1 MTARALLLVAHGSRR
16 AEANREIAELAARL
30 RAAGGAHWA
39 RVAHAF
45 LELARPGVEDALAE
59 CAAAGAGEIVVV
71 PYFLAAGRHVR
82 EDLPRLVARARARHP
97 GVRIEARAH
106 TGACDALVELL
117 LRQAAGA
124 SPV

>member
-1 MTARALLLVAHGSRR
+1 MSARALLLVAHGSRR
-16 AEANREIAELAARL
+16 APANREVAALARRL
-30 RAAGGAHWA
+30 RAAAAGRWD

-45 LELARPGVEDALAE
+45 LELAEPDVPTALAD
-59 CAAAGAGEIVVV
+59 CVAAGAGEVVLV

-82 EDLPRLVARARARHP
+82 EDIPRLVKQARARHP

-106 TGACDALVELL
+106 TGAGDGLVAVL